1 MKKEYLIYKLSEDLK
16 EATRIE
22 NELFRKFDVKRGLRN
37 EDGTGVLVGLTKIGN
52 VVGYERIPG
61 GGLKPIP
68 GKLFY
73 RGYDVDDLAHAII
86 KEKRFG
92 FEEIAYLLLSGRLP
106 DKEELSSFREL
117 INDNMPLEQK
127 TKMNIIELEGNNI
140 MNILARSVLEM
151 YRFDP
156 DADDTSRDNLMR
168 QSIELISKFPTIIA
182 YAYNM
187 LRHATHGRS
196 LHIRH
201 PQENLSIAENFLYM
215 LKKDYT
221 ELDART
227 LDLLLVLQA
236 EHGGGNNSTF
246 TVRVTS
252 STGTDTYSS
261 IAAGIG
267 SLKGPLHGGA
277 NIQVADMFHHLQENI
292 QDWTNVDEIDTYFTR
307 MLNKEAYNKTG
318 LIYGIGHAVY
328 TISDPRAILLKEL
341 ARDLA
346 REKGKEREFAFLE
359 LLEERAIDVFG
370 RVKNNG
376 KTVSSNVDFYSGFVY
391 EMIGLPQEI
400 FTPLFAMARIVGWCA
415 HRNEELNFEGKRII
429 RPAYKNVLDEVTY
442 IFVLYVATTKV
453 QYLGAGLAGGTLA
466 SIVAYHLFSH
476 VKTRVQAWRDPW
488 AEIRGGG
495 YQVAQSLFAIGTG
508 GFIGMGLG
516 KGLPGSVPVVESDFV
531 FSAISE
537 ELGGVFAICLI
548 MVYLSSYIMFVNIAM
563 KMKKQF
569 YKLTAFGL
577 SVVFIF
583 QVFLCVGGVT
593 KFIPSTGVTLP
604 LISYGGSSIVTTIII
619 FSVIQ
624 GMYVLNGK
632 EEESL
637 EEETEK
643 ESSKRK
649 SRG

>member
-246 TVRVTS
+246 TTHVVTS
-252 STGTDTYSS
+252 SGTDTYSS
-261 IAAGIG
+261 TAASIG
-267 SLKGPLHGGA
+267 SLKGPRHGGA
-277 NIQVADMFHHLQENI
+277 NLKVQNMFADLK
-292 QDWTNVDEIDTYFTR
+292 TNVEHWDNEDEIIDYLQKV
-307 MLNKEAYNKTG
+307 LNKEAFDHAG
-318 LIYGIGHAVY
+318 LIYGMGHAVY
-328 TISDPRAILLKEL
+328 TLSDPREVILKRFAQAL
-341 ARDLA
+341 AE
-346 REKGKEREFAFLE
+346 EKGMTEEFE
-359 LLEERAIDVFG
+359 LYD
-370 RVKNNG
+370 RVENIAGKLIMEHRKLFKN
-376 KTVSSNVDFYSGFVY
+376 VCANVDFYSGFVY
-391 EMIGLPQEI
+391 SMLGIPEEL
-400 FTPLFAMARIVGWCA
+400 FTPIFAIARMPGWSA
-415 HRNEELNFEGKRII
+415 HRLEELINANKII
-429 RPAYKNVLDEVTY
+429 RPAYK
-442 IFVLYVATTKV
+442 YVGHHT
-453 QYLGAGLAGGTLA
+453 
-466 SIVAYHLFSH
+466 
-476 VKTRVQAWRDPW
+476 
-488 AEIRGGG
+488 
-495 YQVAQSLFAIGTG
+495 
-508 GFIGMGLG
+508 
-516 KGLPGSVPVVESDFV
+516 DFV
-531 FSAISE
+531 
-537 ELGGVFAICLI
+537 
-548 MVYLSSYIMFVNIAM
+548 
-563 KMKKQF
+563 
-569 YKLTAFGL
+569 AFD
-577 SVVFIF
+577 
-583 QVFLCVGGVT
+583 
-593 KFIPSTGVTLP
+593 
-604 LISYGGSSIVTTIII
+604 
-619 FSVIQ
+619 
-624 GMYVLNGK
+624 
-632 EEESL
+632 E
-637 EEETEK
+637 
-643 ESSKRK
+643 R
-649 SRG
+649 